1 VLLLLPV
8 HLSMTKE
15 GDLSLGPHPIELSSR
30 ELDFCTHQQLHPSTH
45 LRVLSSSHPRSPFA
59 APCCCQSFPTAMSGQ
74 ALPVP
79 PPQPIILEPSAIS
92 DSASSSLWDRISSW
106 AAEHKAVVYTIAGV
120 TVAVTAA
127 GVIYYLNDSSKSPK
141 ESTTPTS
148 GKNKS
153 KKARRKAKKEAEEV
167 PKKETE
173 QAKPGSFL
181 LIYLY
186 NLKLRV

>member
-1 VLLLLPV
+1 
-8 HLSMTKE
+8 
-15 GDLSLGPHPIELSSR
+15 
-30 ELDFCTHQQLHPSTH
+30 
-45 LRVLSSSHPRSPFA
+45 
-59 APCCCQSFPTAMSGQ
+59 MSGQ
-74 ALPVP
+74 SLPVP

-92 DSASSSLWDRISSW
+92 DSTSSSLWDRISSW

-127 GVIYYLNDSSKSPK
+127 GVIYYLNDSSKPPK

-153 KKARRKAKKEAEEV
+153 KKARRKAKKEAEEA

-173 QAKPGSFL
+173 QAKTGSFF
-181 LIYLY
+181 
-186 NLKLRV
+186 N